1 MPKSD
6 RITLWLLV
14 ALLAAYDFEKYIVA
28 APPVFIP
35 GYAVT
40 VAIIF
45 GLTGVVPAIA
55 IWLLRRKVPGLAGHA
70 ALMIVTAVGL
80 SALGYAA
87 FWYFSIGG
95 SPGAPP
101 LEALAVRGVR
111 PGLFLAAVM
120 IFGRWLDMRR
130 VAA

>member
-1 MPKSD
+1 MTKPD
-6 RITLWLLV
+6 RITLWLLAVLLV
-14 ALLAAYDFEKYIVA
+14 AYAFEKYIVA

-45 GLTGVVPAIA
+45 ALTGFVPAIA
-55 IWLLRRKVPGLAGHA
+55 LWQLRRKLPGLSGHA
-70 ALMIVTAVGL
+70 ALMIGVAVGL
-80 SALGYAA
+80 SALGYAL

-111 PGLFLAAVM
+111 PGLCLAAVM
-120 IFGRWLDMRR
+120 ILGRWLDMRR
-130 VAA
+130 AI